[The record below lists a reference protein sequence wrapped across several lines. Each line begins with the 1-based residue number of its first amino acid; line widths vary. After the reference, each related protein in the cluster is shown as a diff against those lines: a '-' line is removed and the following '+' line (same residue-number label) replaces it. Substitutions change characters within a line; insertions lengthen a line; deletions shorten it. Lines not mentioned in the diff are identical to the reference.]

1 MSHISYRLARAGYT
15 LRTNTTQAC
24 RDTFLAGYR
33 RAGMGQFQLWAPMPN
48 SAGYSGNVQL
58 PTDEHVRV
66 AMQIHPDLHSQPRWH
81 MALAGHRVGLVMGAD
96 TDQTAEFVVLWTADG
111 CESPRERTTQTG
123 AAITTIMAAHLMGVP
138 VFNLQRTDAAK
149 RIGRFLNEARELRRM
164 AHTMAKSVE
173 EPQDV
178 DSLHRSFP
186 DRADPLPHSRGRQ
199 GIR

>member
-33 RAGMGQFQLWAPMPN
+33 QAGMGQFQLWAPMPN

-66 AMQIHPDLHSQPRWH
+66 A
-81 MALAGHRVGLVMGAD
+81 
-96 TDQTAEFVVLWTADG
+96 AEFVVLWTADG

-178 DSLHRSFP
+178 DSRHRSFP

>member
-1 MSHISYRLARAGYT
+1 MKRAKSS
-15 LRTNTTQAC
+15 
-24 RDTFLAGYR
+24 TFIVELPVSVSQETER
-33 RAGMGQFQLWAPMPN
+33 QLTGMF
-48 SAGYSGNVQL
+48 S
-58 PTDEHVRV
+58 
-66 AMQIHPDLHSQPRWH
+66 
-81 MALAGHRVGLVMGAD
+81 
-96 TDQTAEFVVLWTADG
+96 
-111 CESPRERTTQTG
+111 
-123 AAITTIMAAHLMGVP
+123 TIMAAHLMGVP

-178 DSLHRSFP
+178 DSRHRSFP